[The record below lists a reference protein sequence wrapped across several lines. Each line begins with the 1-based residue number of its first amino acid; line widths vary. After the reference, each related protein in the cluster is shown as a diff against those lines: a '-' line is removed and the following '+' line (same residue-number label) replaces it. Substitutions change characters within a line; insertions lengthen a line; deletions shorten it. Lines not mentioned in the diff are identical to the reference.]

1 MKILKPRASLL
12 FFLIGL
18 LAHQGSVAS
27 DFVDFSPARK
37 FIEVDVHALGGITTV
52 NQNYKARF
60 PQIQNLN
67 VNLGASVG
75 AGFRA
80 VFGLREYLGFG
91 TAIDMTSGRYNIDM
105 AVLGTDAES
114 MSAVF
119 IDNTLWQV
127 NIPMFVSFRFRVDRN
142 VRWNVDVGAYYA
154 YGFAGTQKQRIYR
167 ADINAMDEI
176 VPQIER
182 VRTDYYHSSSTFI
195 NTFNRGDIGFHFA
208 TYVDFGKHLVVGAR
222 FQAGIKNTSRSLGII
237 NPTVR
242 NLTFHGSV
250 GYRF

>member
-1 MKILKPRASLL
+1 MKILKSFVSVLL
-12 FFLIGL
+12 LLCGFL
-18 LAHQGSVAS
+18 APQSVRAS

-37 FIEVDVHALGGITTV
+37 LLEVDVHALGGISTIT
-52 NQNYKARF
+52 QNYKSSF

-67 VNLGASVG
+67 INLGASFG
-75 AGFRA
+75 AGFKA

-91 TAIDMTSGRYNIDM
+91 TAIDITTGQYNIDM
-105 AVLGTDAES
+105 AVLGADAES

-119 IDNTLWQV
+119 LDNTLWQV
-127 NIPMFVSFRFRVDRN
+127 NIPIFVSFRFRVDRN
-142 VRWNVDVGAYYA
+142 VRWCVDVGGYYA

-167 ADINAMDEI
+167 ADINEMDEI

-195 NTFNRGDIGFHFA
+195 NTFNRGDIGFHLA
-208 TYVDFGKHLVVGAR
+208 TYIDFGKHLTVGAR
-222 FQAGIKNTSRSLGII
+222 FQTGVKNTSRSLGLI

-242 NLTFHGSV
+242 NFTFHGSV